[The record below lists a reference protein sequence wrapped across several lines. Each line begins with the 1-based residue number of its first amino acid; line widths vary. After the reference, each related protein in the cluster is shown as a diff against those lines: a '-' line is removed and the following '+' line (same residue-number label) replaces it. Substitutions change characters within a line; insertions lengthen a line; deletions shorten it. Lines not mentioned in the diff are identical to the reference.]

1 MRRLVRM
8 PIVCRGCMGRRCMG
22 GQVLASPS
30 KWMRKRHE
38 RGSKSLAMRV
48 STAPQASY
56 TKPATRR
63 TWHRLS
69 RRSARS
75 GYLPHS
81 ARISELSVCS
91 CSPLAVAAPAA
102 PPPPPAPARGDD
114 GGEPPLPAA
123 AADAACAAP
132 AALLPAAAP
141 AAAPAAEAEVDA
153 EAELGWRRARRL
165 TRSTASSSRC
175 SWVHIEMSMSCIW
188 SLGTTPCGQLRE
200 RWTQIKEAA

>member
-1 MRRLVRM
+1 M
-8 PIVCRGCMGRRCMG
+8 
-22 GQVLASPS
+22 
-30 KWMRKRHE
+30 H
-38 RGSKSLAMRV
+38 V
-48 STAPQASY
+48 STAPQASC
-56 TKPATRR
+56 TTPATHR

-102 PPPPPAPARGDD
+102 PPPAPARGDD
-114 GGEPPLPAA
+114 GGEPPPPPAA
-123 AADAACAAP
+123 AADADCAAP
-132 AALLPAAAP
+132 ATLLPAAAP
-141 AAAPAAEAEVDA
+141 AVAPAPAAEADADADA
-153 EAELGWRRARRL
+153 EVLGWRRARRL

-188 SLGTTPCGQLRE
+188 SLGTTPCGERKEKRIQVGACGEAPRCHSARQRE
-200 RWTQIKEAA
+200 RPLACTLPKSVHLTTRAGLGATPSRRH